1 MSPKE
6 YLYRIRNLKLE
17 VEATKNE
24 LTELKASMDG
34 VRAID
39 TTKDH
44 VDGGK
49 PVDMA
54 DVMGRIEAV
63 KEKLTRQ
70 LSELMTERDKAREI
84 IDSMPESKWVSYY
97 RYVLKERYLLGKSW
111 EMIAVDMS
119 YGYRNVLYLHGK
131 ALQEFGKT
139 FHRFSHS

>member
-24 LTELKASMDG
+24 LLELKASMDG

-63 KEKLTRQ
+63 KE
-70 LSELMTERDKAREI
+70 
-84 IDSMPESKWVSYY
+84 
-97 RYVLKERYLLGKSW
+97 
-111 EMIAVDMS
+111 
-119 YGYRNVLYLHGK
+119 N
-131 ALQEFGKT
+131 
-139 FHRFSHS
+139 

>member
-24 LTELKASMDG
+24 LLELKASMDG

-63 KEKLTRQ
+63 KEKTDTAAQRAYDRTGQGQGNHRLHARIEVGQLLPVRFKGTVPAGKKLGNDRSGYELRIQECSVPTRKGASGVRKN
-70 LSELMTERDKAREI
+70 LS
-84 IDSMPESKWVSYY
+84 
-97 RYVLKERYLLGKSW
+97 
-111 EMIAVDMS
+111 
-119 YGYRNVLYLHGK
+119 
-131 ALQEFGKT
+131 
-139 FHRFSHS
+139 